1 LRVRKAHFGLF
12 ENEMEY
18 VSGAMRI
25 YRIGWGQRV
34 FSVVFTA
41 FGAVFLVAIWSGVIF
56 GTREAS
62 WIEIVVSIALP
73 LGGGLFI
80 ARAFKDYIALAQSEI
95 LQQGLLKL
103 QTLPFEKIRG
113 RRRYLVKGSGRS
125 PDVWHL
131 KVEPNDDQF
140 PTLDFEES
148 YYTFDE
154 YFRTWFSALP
164 DLDERDKTGPKP
176 SNFGLV

>member
-1 LRVRKAHFGLF
+1 
-12 ENEMEY
+12 MEY
-18 VSGAMRI
+18 VGGATRI

-34 FSVVFTA
+34 FCIIFMALSVFFLIA
-41 FGAVFLVAIWSGVIF
+41 FWGGAISGAKE
-56 GTREAS
+56 TN
-62 WIEIVVSIALP
+62 WIEILIPP
-73 LGGGLFI
+73 LLLTVGGFLTV
-80 ARAFKDYIALAQSEI
+80 RAFKDYIALSQSEI
-95 LQQGLLKL
+95 RF
-103 QTLPFEKIRG
+103 QTLFELQKLPFDKIRG

-131 KVEPNDDQF
+131 KVESNDDQF

-148 YYTFDE
+148 YYTLDE